1 MKNLWQ
7 DGAYIRDEP
16 NKLQIFYSTVDR
28 KRGTTKLWLV
38 GNTISK
44 ICPYLK
50 DWGLLEIMR
59 SIKQGEIKT
68 KEIQNEE
75 NKVVIAIEYCRSS
88 GGKTMAIGSAKTMI
102 DSGSWQTE
110 KQPKLKKS
118 IKEFKSLYKIGFYYQ
133 GYKFMG
139 EYLVDI
145 KKPDD
150 FCWFIYPYYKEFD
163 NKTFIFSDIVK
174 ISPYWQRS
182 IYDIRQNERL
192 RNFMIETFRENKI
205 FYSSDLCGTDFKQA
219 IDFEIRR

>member
-59 SIKQGEIKT
+59 SIKQGEIRT

-102 DSGSWQTE
+102 DTR
-110 KQPKLKKS
+110 KLADRKTTKTKK
-118 IKEFKSLYKIGFYYQ
+118 
-133 GYKFMG
+133 
-139 EYLVDI
+139 
-145 KKPDD
+145 
-150 FCWFIYPYYKEFD
+150 
-163 NKTFIFSDIVK
+163 
-174 ISPYWQRS
+174 
-182 IYDIRQNERL
+182 
-192 RNFMIETFRENKI
+192 
-205 FYSSDLCGTDFKQA
+205 
-219 IDFEIRR
+219 IDKRI